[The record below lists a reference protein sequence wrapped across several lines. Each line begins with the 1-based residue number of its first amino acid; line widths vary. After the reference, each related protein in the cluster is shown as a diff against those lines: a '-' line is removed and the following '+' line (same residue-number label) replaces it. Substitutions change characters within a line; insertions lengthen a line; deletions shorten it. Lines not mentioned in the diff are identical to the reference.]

1 MDNKNILITGARG
14 NIGTEV
20 LRGLKTI
27 QSIHRIFAA
36 DYLPAQSETIK
47 DTFPDT
53 DYRQLDFAHPEG
65 FDKALEDIDI
75 VFLLR
80 PPQLADVKKY
90 FDPFLAA
97 MEEQGVSKVVFLS
110 VQGAENQSFIPHHKL
125 EKLILNY
132 GMQYVFLRPSYFM
145 QNITTTLFHEIEK
158 HNRIFIPSGKLKFN
172 WVDARDIGLTGAHV
186 LNDFEKY
193 SGKGLE
199 ITGADFCGFDEVVRL
214 INQHTSK
221 QIRYVS
227 PNLLRFYFAK
237 KKQGV
242 APAMIFVM
250 IMLHFLPR
258 LGKNEAKLT
267 QTVKEITGKEPG
279 RLKEFIIW
287 NKSLLE

>member
-1 MDNKNILITGARG
+1 MNKKNILITGARG

-27 QSIHRIFAA
+27 QSTHRIFAA
-36 DYLPAQSETIK
+36 DYLSAQSEIIK

-53 DYRQLDFAHPEG
+53 DNRQLDFAQPEG

-97 MEEQGVSKVVFLS
+97 MKKQGVSKVVFLS
-110 VQGAENQSFIPHHKL
+110 VQGAEKQSFIPHHKL
-125 EKLILNY
+125 EKLILEY
-132 GMQYVFLRPSYFM
+132 GMQHVFLRPSYFM

-158 HNRIFIPSGKLKFN
+158 HNRIFIPSGKLRFN
-172 WVDARDIGLTGAHV
+172 WVDARDIGLVGAHV

-193 SGKGLE
+193 IGKALE
-199 ITGADFCGFDEVVRL
+199 ITGSDFCGFEEVVRL
-214 INQHTSK
+214 INQHTLK

-227 PNLLRFYFAK
+227 PCLLHFYFAK
-237 KKQGV
+237 RKQGV

-258 LGKNEAKLT
+258 LGNNEPKLT
-267 QTVKEITGKEPG
+267 QTVKEITGKEPV
-279 RLKEFIIW
+279 RLEDFIIR
-287 NKSLLE
+287 NKSFFE